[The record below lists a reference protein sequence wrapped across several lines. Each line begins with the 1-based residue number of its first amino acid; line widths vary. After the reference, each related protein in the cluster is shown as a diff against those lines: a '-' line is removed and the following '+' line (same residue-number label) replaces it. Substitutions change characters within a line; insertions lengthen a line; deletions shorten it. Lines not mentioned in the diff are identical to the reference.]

1 MTSTGR
7 GPTRLLLASLFAIT
21 IAVAG
26 FAAPVIAGTN
36 DPNRKSSSRELTED
50 AKGEFEA
57 LEASEQYSE
66 ARTAPSDVVDA
77 GAFMGA
83 FADAQA
89 LPVVGGSW
97 TEVTDQ
103 PYENDDPDY
112 RDPVWSNS
120 GAGWGLVSGRS
131 TAIAVDGDA
140 IYAGMADGGVWKSTD
155 DGADW
160 TPLLDDAP
168 TLSIG
173 SVSVN
178 PADHFDLGG
187 DRRGQHELRLL
198 RGDRRAALDRRRR
211 DVVAGRRVRAREPS
225 DRPSRVRRPRQRLR
239 GHQPGT
245 VRALRLVGIGGVGA
259 PAEALHRATRHRP
272 TSATSSF
279 GLGRVARPS
288 SPSSGGGPARRATGS
303 TSRTTGAPPSPA

>member
-7 GPTRLLLASLFAIT
+7 GLTRLLLASLLAIA

-26 FAAPVIAGTN
+26 FAAPVIAGAN

-57 LEASEQYSE
+57 LEASEQYAE

-83 FADAQA
+83 FAQAQA

-155 DGADW
+155 DGANW

-173 SVSVN
+173 AVSVN
-178 PADHFDLGG
+178 PADHSIWVGTGEANTSSDSYAGIGVLRSTDGGATWSLVGGSELENHLIGRLVFDGQGNVFAATSQGLYEHSVETCRGLRAAAAPYPRGG
-187 DRRGQHELRLL
+187 ELR
-198 RGDRRAALDRRRR
+198 RFRTK
-211 DVVAGRRVRAREPS
+211 
-225 DRPSRVRRPRQRLR
+225 
-239 GHQPGT
+239 GT
-245 VRALRLVGIGGVGA
+245 EWRN
-259 PAEALHRATRHRP
+259 T
-272 TSATSSF
+272 
-279 GLGRVARPS
+279 
-288 SPSSGGGPARRATGS
+288 
-303 TSRTTGAPPSPA
+303 